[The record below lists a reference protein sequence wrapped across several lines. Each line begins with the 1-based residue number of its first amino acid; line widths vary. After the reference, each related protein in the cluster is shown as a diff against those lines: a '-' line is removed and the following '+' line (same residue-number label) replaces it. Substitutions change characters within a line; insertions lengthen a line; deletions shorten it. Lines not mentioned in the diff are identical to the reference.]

1 MSDEVQDARKK
12 NWFHIDNAVLTLGL
26 KPHTLAVYMALARF
40 ADWTTGQCF
49 PSLSKIAKAAGMS
62 EDTARKHLTILVEV
76 NLITIVERQREDGSQ
91 TSNLYTLLTVPETTP
106 PLRNHTPPLLS
117 NTTPINETSIT
128 KPTNAAEG
136 GVTGAQESQN
146 ANDVIICIK
155 CQKPVDVNI
164 GYIVSIDG
172 SVNTCY
178 DCLSDSKRS
187 QLDAI
192 IAAQNTS
199 YQPSPHCE
207 PTQPQRKTVRRQDGG
222 FSATTIDPFADK
234 NDPNAPPPSPLIPT
248 AHLSKPRQC
257 ETCGGYIMQVIT
269 QSGAKHNTCAC
280 AQHRLAATK
289 NSAPTPQAPPLTPET
304 LTAKHIDIIAQLL
317 IAKRPQSIRGKKAAT
332 EELLRDGFI
341 KRSLVRVGGYEL
353 ISKGAALATDERVKK
368 AVDDKQNAQGYLPS
382 FMPNGGKK
390 SDTKKVPYLR
400 NDRDRS
406 FYDAIFQ
413 AMDKTPD
420 AVTISTR
427 KFYAQVAREIADVAD
442 AVPADVLATA
452 KYLQRTLDGKPFTPK
467 AIAQWLIVGAAEQKT
482 QYLNAESPPEDEIAP
497 GTKPATPE
505 QIAEAKRLTDQIL
518 GKSND

>member
-1 MSDEVQDARKK
+1 MSGKIAGLCWDLELNHRDAL
-12 NWFHIDNAVLTLGL
+12 ILQ
-26 KPHTLAVYMALARF
+26 ALADH
-40 ADWTTGQCF
+40 ADHEGNNAY
-49 PSLSKIAKAAGMS
+49 PSLDLLAWKTGYSEQTIRRALSDLTEAGILTATKRPGKTTVYSIHPEKGKKKAPRNNPLQNVTPDKMS
-62 EDTARKHLTILVEV
+62 PHPLHLDVTPTPDTQE
-76 NLITIVERQREDGSQ
+76 S
-91 TSNLYTLLTVPETTP
+91 PETSLEP
-106 PLRNHTPPLLS
+106 S
-117 NTTPINETSIT
+117 NIEP
-128 KPTNAAEG
+128 NAAEG

-146 ANDVIICIK
+146 GNCDICK
-155 CQKPVDVNI
+155 HP
-164 GYIVSIDG
+164 YR
-172 SVNTCY
+172 T
-178 DCLSDSKRS
+178 L
-187 QLDAI
+187 LDANNVAFRI
-192 IAAQNTS
+192 CNCQTEAPPGFVEHTTPID

-248 AHLSKPRQC
+248 YRLPQPRQC
-257 ETCGGYIMQVIT
+257 ETCGGQIMQVIT

-280 AQHRLAATK
+280 TQHRLTATK
-289 NSAPTPQAPPLTPET
+289 NSAPTPQAPPLTPES
-304 LTAKHIDIIAQLL
+304 LTSKHIDIIAGLL

-341 KRSLVRVGGYEL
+341 RRSRVRVGGYEL
-353 ISKGAALATDERVKK
+353 TDKGAALADNERVKK
-368 AVDDKQNAQGYLPS
+368 AVEDKQNAQGYAAS